1 MHIQYI
7 HVIKII
13 AHYTQHAPNTNIFSM
28 FYVSPSLN
36 FTGPSPVCGS
46 ISLVI
51 RIADTPG
58 VSRNII
64 SGLIISKYLN
74 SGVNVAKYRQVRNA
88 ISHSEIVDVRWA
100 PYICKDTYPT
110 LPINCVYEYNRVWP
124 ILSIQPQHGSRNFS
138 REGGGPTVIWVW
150 GIFLVIS

>member
-1 MHIQYI
+1 MHIT
-7 HVIKII
+7 HSM
-13 AHYTQHAPNTNIFSM
+13 HLTQNIFSM
-28 FYVSPSLN
+28 FYVSPALN

-51 RIADTPG
+51 RIVDTPG

-64 SGLIISKYLN
+64 SGLISSKYLN

-100 PYICKDTYPT
+100 PYICKDIFHTPLCPLT
-110 LPINCVYEYNRVWP
+110 LFMNITEYDRFYQFN
-124 ILSIQPQHGSRNFS
+124 LSADPEIFPE
-138 REGGGPTVIWVW
+138 REGVRRLFEFAKGSEAYFW
-150 GIFLVIS
+150 